1 MMICL
6 ACGQVYRPV
15 VIPCTAGAGVPGCPP
30 ESPATPANFHAVF
43 GLSANV
49 PSAISLG
56 GFGYPGSAMQI
67 DVSGAS
73 IIAESSVTGTGA
85 PNSGLNLTHA
95 ALTPAEITVYVA
107 SASSVFAG
115 GLDVVASF
123 NETFQFAG
131 GGFGSANTIA
141 LPIET
146 AGITA
151 ISEAGNVVT
160 VTANSSL
167 NVVAGGTIVIAG
179 VGLGHNRGYNGTF
192 AIASITNSGSTTTI
206 TYINPVTGLRRS
218 SGGTVSVPPQPVFL
232 NSTQNTAMY
241 AANYNSNSV
250 SAINIVN
257 NFVSNTA
264 TVGVNPVSL
273 AETPGLTANGAQKLY
288 VANQGNASVSGSVS
302 SLNVTDL
309 TPNTVTG
316 FTGVNPVW
324 AVARGD
330 SQKIYVLTQGDGK
343 LVTIDTATDSAT
355 TPDCSSTPTLCV
367 GAGANFILFD
377 PNLNRLYVTN
387 PTTSMLYIFS
397 DTGGVNDTPSLLT
410 AISFGVGSVPCPAGC
425 TPTSVSAL
433 PNGSQFFVA
442 SYQMAASCPDPVI
455 GSLPCVIPALTV
467 FDATS
472 MTVAYPQGF
481 PNLQYPTTPSPTL
494 SLLVWAPPC
503 TSTPCPTG
511 PFATDQFAVS
521 PLAACGP
528 VVPGVPSSL
537 YTPTSTRFRV
547 FTTAAA
553 DSSAVYVSMCDA
565 GVIAVI
571 NTNNN
576 SANGS
581 GIPADALIT
590 DLPAPFS
597 NGPAQANGEPA
608 NQNPIFLLT
617 GQ

>member
-1 MMICL
+1 MICL

-15 VIPCTAGAGVPGCPP
+15 VIPCTAASGVPGCPV

-43 GLSANV
+43 GLSANA
-49 PSAISLG
+49 PGAISLG

-115 GLDVVASF
+115 GLDVIASF

-131 GGFGSANTIA
+131 GGFGTVNTIA

-160 VTANSSL
+160 VTADSSL

-179 VGLGHNRGYNGTF
+179 VGLGLNGGYNGTF
-192 AIASITNSGSTTTI
+192 AISSISNSGSTTTI
-206 TYINPVTGLRRS
+206 TYINPVTGLRRT

-232 NSTQNTAMY
+232 NGHSEHRHVRGELQLQLSFSHQY
-241 AANYNSNSV
+241 RQQFCQQYGDG
-250 SAINIVN
+250 
-257 NFVSNTA
+257 
-264 TVGVNPVSL
+264 GVNPVSL

-288 VANQGNASVSGSVS
+288 VANQGNATVSGSVS

-355 TPDCSSTPTLCV
+355 TPIVL
-367 GAGANFILFD
+367 
-377 PNLNRLYVTN
+377 RLRH
-387 PTTSMLYIFS
+387 F
-397 DTGGVNDTPSLLT
+397 
-410 AISFGVGSVPCPAGC
+410 
-425 TPTSVSAL
+425 
-433 PNGSQFFVA
+433 
-442 SYQMAASCPDPVI
+442 
-455 GSLPCVIPALTV
+455 
-467 FDATS
+467 
-472 MTVAYPQGF
+472 
-481 PNLQYPTTPSPTL
+481 
-494 SLLVWAPPC
+494 VWAPV
-503 TSTPCPTG
+503 PTL
-511 PFATDQFAVS
+511 FCSIRT
-521 PLAACGP
+521 
-528 VVPGVPSSL
+528 
-537 YTPTSTRFRV
+537 
-547 FTTAAA
+547 
-553 DSSAVYVSMCDA
+553 
-565 GVIAVI
+565 
-571 NTNNN
+571 
-576 SANGS
+576 
-581 GIPADALIT
+581 
-590 DLPAPFS
+590 
-597 NGPAQANGEPA
+597 
-608 NQNPIFLLT
+608 
-617 GQ
+617 